1 MFNNIKKSALIVA
14 ILGATLTVVLFSGL
28 LFGQDRDPVGGRG
41 YYSMRGWEDPQWN
54 SNIPEK
60 YWLSAEQRSKLKEIR
75 SSYYDEIFPLQRELR
90 ALRMEARGYASRPD
104 AEVGK
109 IKSYRKQ
116 INDLEEKI
124 EDLRLQ
130 AAADINKTLTKE
142 QRGYYGSN
150 YNWLDSDW
158 NHMGRGM
165 MRNMGCCMMGETEMQ
180 DMCPMMSDRRR

>member
-1 MFNNIKKSALIVA
+1 MFNNIKKSALILA

-28 LFGQDRDPVGGRG
+28 LFAQDRDPVDGRG

-75 SSYYDEIFPLQRELR
+75 SNYYEEIFPMQRELR
-90 ALRMEARGYASRPD
+90 ALRMEARGYTSRPD

-130 AAADINKTLTKE
+130 AVADINKTLTKE
-142 QRGYYGSN
+142 QRQYYGSN
-150 YNWLDSDW
+150 YDWLDSDGGS
-158 NHMGRGM
+158 MDCGM
-165 MRNMGCCMMGETEMQ
+165 MGDMDMQ
-180 DMCPMMSDRRR
+180 DMCR